1 MGGSALVIAGCLFLA
16 MLVGTA
22 LSILWRPRRP
32 QPRKPRLEVLSGGAG
47 DAHFA
52 AQAQENEARSRR

>member
-22 LSILWRPRRP
+22 LSILWR